1 MDHFVF
7 KKRHIL
13 HLFSDHKEM
22 SAGDIVMEVLSW
34 NSNLFR
40 NNPVETQNQKNSFVQ
55 SYEMTSKNQI

>member
-13 HLFSDHKEM
+13 HLFSDHKDM
-22 SAGDIVMEVLSW
+22 SAGEIVMADLSW

-55 SYEMTSKNQI
+55 SYEMTSKKQI

>member
-1 MDHFVF
+1 
-7 KKRHIL
+7 
-13 HLFSDHKEM
+13 M

-55 SYEMTSKNQI
+55 SYEMTSKKQI

>member
-13 HLFSDHKEM
+13 HLFSDYKEM

-55 SYEMTSKNQI
+55 SYEMTSKKQI